1 MIHKKYVKNC
11 FYELPSREL
20 GRFFHAV
27 KGSLP
32 GADCMG
38 VKPFSASRKHHQT
51 ECGIY
56 YFIEDQNSR
65 GQRMKD

>member
-11 FYELPSREL
+11 FYELLTREL

-32 GADCMG
+32 GVDCMG
-38 VKPFSASRKHHQT
+38 VKPFSASRNT
-51 ECGIY
+51 NRPNVEPI
-56 YFIEDQNSR
+56 IS
-65 GQRMKD
+65 